1 MYTLPNLIE
10 QWLLPSSTTIIIS
23 IVVFALILFHFSDG
37 RAFTAEYRPD
47 LETRK
52 GFPLLGNLL
61 EIKQHQ
67 DQLLEFWVKA
77 LKERKDTSKRL
88 SFTFPGRR
96 IIDCTRPDYIEY
108 IQKTNMDNYVKGPM
122 FQSTMKDVLGE
133 GIFNADGAAWHSQ
146 RKATA
151 RIFTG
156 NNFR

>member
-1 MYTLPNLIE
+1 MWTIQDVIQL
-10 QWLLPSSTTIIIS
+10 LLPDQTTA
-23 IVVFALILFHFSDG
+23 IVSLIVIVGILWHYRDG
-37 RAFTAEYRPD
+37 RAFTASPRPD

-52 GFPLLGNLL
+52 GVPLLGNML
-61 EIKQHQ
+61 EIIKYN
-67 DQLLEFWVKA
+67 DALLEFWVKA
-77 LKERKDTSKRL
+77 LNERKDHSKRL

-108 IQKTNMDNYVKGPM
+108 IQKTHFENYQKGPM
-122 FQSTMKDVLGE
+122 FHDTMKDVLGD
-133 GIFNADGAAWHSQ
+133 GIFNADGTTWNAQ